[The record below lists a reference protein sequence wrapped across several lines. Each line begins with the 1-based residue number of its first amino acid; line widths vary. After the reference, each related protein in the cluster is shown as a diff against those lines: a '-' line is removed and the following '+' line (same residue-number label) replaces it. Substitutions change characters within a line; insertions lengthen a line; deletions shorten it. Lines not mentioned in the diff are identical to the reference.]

1 VSHVLVTGAA
11 GFIGRRVTDLL
22 SDEGHDVS
30 TFDLND
36 AASSLQAH
44 AKNADFV
51 FHFAGVNRTSNP
63 RDFEQVN
70 LGLTKILCDAIKEAG
85 SGAVLVFASST
96 QALLD
101 NHYGLSKRRAEQAI
115 ERFAKAG
122 GRAVIFRLPNVFGPG
137 CRPNYNSVVATFAH
151 NTARDLPIEVHDPG
165 RELSLVYVHDVAHA
179 MAGVIELAPS
189 AGAVQY
195 SEVSPIG
202 RITVQELADALS
214 YYRQSRQSAT
224 VPTVSDA
231 FSRKL
236 YATYLSYLEPDDF
249 GYSLVKRSDERGTL
263 AEFLKSDS
271 TGQLFMSRTD
281 PGKIRGNHYHH
292 TKVEK
297 FFVVEG
303 EAVIRFRRADGTGQ
317 VIEYPVNGAD
327 FRVVDIPP
335 DYTHSIENVGLGQL
349 VVLFWASEIF
359 DPANPDTFTLN
370 V

>member
-1 VSHVLVTGAA
+1 VTRALVTGAA

-22 SDEGHDVS
+22 IAEGHDVS

-36 AASSLQAH
+36 AASSLQDL
-44 AKNADFV
+44 AKRADFV

-63 RDFEQVN
+63 GDFEEVN
-70 LGLTKILCDAIKEAG
+70 LGLTEILCAAVKEAG
-85 SGAVLVFASST
+85 TGAVLVLASST

-101 NHYGLSKRRAEQAI
+101 NPYGLSKRLAEKAI
-115 ERFAKAG
+115 ERFANKG

-151 NTARDLPIEVHDPG
+151 NTAHDLPIEVHDPG
-165 RELSLVYVHDVAHA
+165 RELSLVYVHDVARA
-179 MAGVIELAPS
+179 MAGVIVLPPR
-189 AGAVQY
+189 AGTVQY
-195 SEVSPIG
+195 SEVAPVG
-202 RITVQELADALS
+202 RITVQQLADVLR

-236 YATYLSYLEPDDF
+236 YASYLSYLDPGNF

-263 AEFLKSDS
+263 AEFLRSDT
-271 TGQLFMSRTD
+271 TGQLFMSRTG
-281 PGKIRGNHYHH
+281 PGKTRGNHYHH

-317 VIEYPVNGAD
+317 IIEYAINGAD
-327 FRVVDIPP
+327 FRVIDIPP
-335 DYTHSIENVGLGQL
+335 DYTHSIENVGAGQL

-359 DPANPDTFTLN
+359 DPALPDTYTLN